1 MSSASVGSQAGP
13 QPRRGVCLVVAA
25 PSGAGKSTITR
36 TLLATEPELV
46 LSISATTRAPRP
58 GERDGVHYH
67 FRAQAGFD
75 AMVAEGAMLEW
86 ANVFGRSYGTP
97 RAPVERALAA
107 GRDVVFDI
115 DWQGFRQLSAALP
128 GDVVGVFIL
137 PPSYAALEA
146 RLRNRASDS
155 PDEIARRMAAAR
167 SEMAHWAEFDYL
179 VVNRDLD
186 MAVADV
192 RGILQA
198 ARCSIAR
205 QPDLPAFVASLMGP
219 A

>member
-1 MSSASVGSQAGP
+1 MSNAPVGVQAAA

-67 FRAQAGFD
+67 FRTQAGFD

-86 ANVFGRSYGTP
+86 ASVFGRGYGTP

-186 MAVADV
+186 MAVAHV

-205 QPDLPAFVASLMGP
+205 QPDLPAFVATLMGP

>member
-1 MSSASVGSQAGP
+1 MSSASVGIQATA

-36 TLLATEPELV
+36 TLLATEPDLV

-67 FRAQAGFD
+67 FRTQAGFD

-86 ANVFGRSYGTP
+86 ASVFGRSYGTP

-115 DWQGFRQLSAALP
+115 DWQGFRQLGAALP

-155 PDEIARRMAAAR
+155 QDEIARRMAAAR
-167 SEMAHWAEFDYL
+167 SEMAHWAEFDFL

-186 MAVADV
+186 TAVADV

-205 QPDLPAFVASLMGP
+205 QPSLPAFVASLMGP

>member
-1 MSSASVGSQAGP
+1 MSSVPAGT
-13 QPRRGVCLVVAA
+13 QTRRGVCLVVAA

-36 TLLATEPELV
+36 TLLATEPDLM
-46 LSISATTRAPRP
+46 LSISVTTRAPRP
-58 GERDGVHYH
+58 TERDGVHYH
-67 FRAQAGFD
+67 FRTQTGFD

-86 ANVFGRSYGTP
+86 ASVFGRSYGTP

-107 GRDVVFDI
+107 GQDVVFDI

-128 GDVVGVFIL
+128 GDAVGVFIL

-186 MAVADV
+186 AAVADV
-192 RGILQA
+192 RGILHA

-205 QPDLPAFVASLMGP
+205 QPNLPDFVASLMGR